1 MPSREPFERA
11 YKVGPVLGQGGF
23 GTVYS
28 GVRLRDGLPVSYLW
42 RCLFLSSNEYIF
54 NIQMK
59 RLVSTIKSNSALF
72 KLTDSNIQK

>member
-42 RCLFLSSNEYIF
+42 RYLILSSNAYIF
-54 NIQMK
+54 NKHME
-59 RLVSTIKSNSALF
+59 RLVSTIKSNSGLVHY
-72 KLTDSNIQK
+72 SS